1 MSSENELL
9 NYILQNAEMGK
20 DTINQLLSIAEDE
33 KFRQELRNQLA
44 EYIGIHEE
52 ARKMISE
59 KGGEIKE
66 INKIAKI
73 STDMSINI
81 KTIMD
86 KSVSHIA
93 EMMING
99 SVMGIINIIK
109 KLKEYHIK
117 NDEIAK
123 LGNDLLKIEEDN
135 FNRLKEFL

>member
-20 DTINQLLSIAEDE
+20 DTINQLLSITEDE

-44 EYIGIHEE
+44 EYIGIYEE

-59 KGGEIKE
+59 KGGQIKE

-117 NDEIAK
+117 NDEISK